1 MEDLIEIYFDKL
13 HYASPMLHRSRYTA
27 AVHLPY
33 PVRPPMCL
41 QYIVMALGAAA
52 TETYRQLA
60 TPFYRR
66 ARAYAESDEMAVSY
80 ARTPRNLKLRLK
92 IKEQG
97 EQFTTVAHA
106 QCWILMANFEAQQTL
121 FSRASTSLCRSLRIA
136 QMLELHRIDQND
148 QSDQT
153 LSSILAP
160 PKEWSELEERR
171 RTWWVIFCSDRFV
184 SGTTGWPALINARD
198 ITTVLPA
205 SNEAFQTGIMEQTG
219 SLMSILTQQRLDYSE
234 FAARILA
241 AHLFHR
247 TFEHISQS
255 SLDDNPQDVK
265 NGSYWKAHR
274 GLDNDLAAMLMFLPN
289 NIRLPRSFRCQN
301 ALFVNVNIHTAII
314 CLHRA
319 ALLKIRHLNLSDN
332 LILQSQLRLLPAAE
346 GILGIFRMIIDLET
360 ALKNPMMAFSAY
372 MAALVFLEDYTTDY
386 NHQSENNLQFLLRL
400 LVTLGKTNVVTRSLA
415 IQLASDMKHG
425 GFDSSVM
432 DQARRQEIFP
442 LTYQDVLTNI

>member
-1 MEDLIEIYFDKL
+1 MVFISIEIYFDKL

-66 ARAYAESDEMAVSY
+66 ARAYAESDEMTVSC

-198 ITTVLPA
+198 V
-205 SNEAFQTGIMEQTG
+205 
-219 SLMSILTQQRLDYSE
+219 
-234 FAARILA
+234 
-241 AHLFHR
+241 
-247 TFEHISQS
+247 
-255 SLDDNPQDVK
+255 
-265 NGSYWKAHR
+265 
-274 GLDNDLAAMLMFLPN
+274 
-289 NIRLPRSFRCQN
+289 RS
-301 ALFVNVNIHTAII
+301 TAI
-314 CLHRA
+314 
-319 ALLKIRHLNLSDN
+319 
-332 LILQSQLRLLPAAE
+332 P
-346 GILGIFRMIIDLET
+346 G
-360 ALKNPMMAFSAY
+360 
-372 MAALVFLEDYTTDY
+372 
-386 NHQSENNLQFLLRL
+386 
-400 LVTLGKTNVVTRSLA
+400 
-415 IQLASDMKHG
+415 
-425 GFDSSVM
+425 
-432 DQARRQEIFP
+432 
-442 LTYQDVLTNI
+442 